1 MGSRFDPYDSELRNC
16 WCPRCKALANAHA
29 RHIPS
34 ALDDA
39 SEDLFKALKAGT
51 HRHEGPRVSLT
62 KWDPMKYRND
72 GWQLRE
78 GLGIGVTTGGVTGSV
93 RRHASRGEK

>member
-1 MGSRFDPYDSELRNC
+1 MANRFDPYNDEIWGC
-16 WCPRCKALANAHA
+16 WCVLCKALASAHA

-34 ALDDA
+34 ALDEASDA
-39 SEDLFKALKAGT
+39 LFNALESGV
-51 HRHEGPRVSLT
+51 HRHEEPRVSLV
-62 KWDPMKYRND
+62 KWDPAKYRND

-93 RRHASRGEK
+93 RQHAVRGEK